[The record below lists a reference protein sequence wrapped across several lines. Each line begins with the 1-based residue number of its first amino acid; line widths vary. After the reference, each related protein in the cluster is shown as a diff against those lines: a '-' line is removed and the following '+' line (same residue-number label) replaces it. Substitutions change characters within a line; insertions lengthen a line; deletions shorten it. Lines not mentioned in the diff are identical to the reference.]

1 MGPIVGVVLPF
12 LNEIVALFVA
22 SVVIAYLCHRIGIV
36 PIAGFLLAG
45 VVIGPN
51 ALGLVYD
58 QGLVDMLAEI
68 GVILLLFT
76 IGVEFSLDKLSR
88 ISRAIFVGGG
98 LQVGSS
104 MLVVVLLLAAFG
116 VSWQEGLY
124 LWLCKHHAQE
134 YAR

>member
-1 MGPIVGVVLPF
+1 MSLMGPIVGVVLPF

-104 MLVVVLLLAAFG
+104 MLVVVLLVPVPACSVRSGIFFKSFF
-116 VSWQEGLY
+116 V
-124 LWLCKHHAQE
+124 
-134 YAR
+134 